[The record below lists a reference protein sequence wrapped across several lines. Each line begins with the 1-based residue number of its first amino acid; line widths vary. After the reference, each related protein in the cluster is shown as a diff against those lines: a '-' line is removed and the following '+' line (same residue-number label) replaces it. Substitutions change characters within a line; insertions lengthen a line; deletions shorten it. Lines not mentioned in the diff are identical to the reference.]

1 MEPGLWLLFGLTVT
15 SAAGLVPCS
24 QSGDAGRRGV
34 SQVPT
39 AARSE
44 GDCEETVAGPG
55 EGTVAPTALQGPSP
69 GSPGQEQVAEGA
81 PEHHRSRRCTC
92 FTYKDKECVY
102 YCHLDIIWINTP
114 DEENFCLS
122 SAAGETTSLPLTPK
136 RPWLPSHES
145 EVQGQP
151 EFTGHKQQ
159 KRSLAGKAQE
169 EFIGRM
175 PESSQTGDRPC
186 PMDCPTTEEAS
197 GARDLRGCFQG
208 TCSFRIDHTCA
219 ALVWGDMTRPAC
231 TFAPKLWTSA
241 VIQGRQKKQTKK
253 RKGRLKSRTDKAS
266 RL

>member
-1 MEPGLWLLFGLTVT
+1 MHASFQRVQIVCKLFTECADSLETFQKLRRALETLQTFCLLHRLLRCLGVAGVEGSAHSAQEPLNLPP
-15 SAAGLVPCS
+15 AGLVPCS

-114 DEENFCLS
+114 E
-122 SAAGETTSLPLTPK
+122 
-136 RPWLPSHES
+136 
-145 EVQGQP
+145 
-151 EFTGHKQQ
+151 
-159 KRSLAGKAQE
+159 
-169 EFIGRM
+169 
-175 PESSQTGDRPC
+175 
-186 PMDCPTTEEAS
+186 
-197 GARDLRGCFQG
+197 
-208 TCSFRIDHTCA
+208 
-219 ALVWGDMTRPAC
+219 
-231 TFAPKLWTSA
+231 
-241 VIQGRQKKQTKK
+241 
-253 RKGRLKSRTDKAS
+253 
-266 RL
+266 